1 MENGTDTFIGLVSAL
16 VCIYMFYGFHLLSN
30 ILNMI
35 PTNRRVVCGRHTI
48 LVLCMTGTVA
58 YNVIDSFVVIST
70 KQNRSSYNIGVCIV
84 TNIIVILEAFYQ
96 TLFIHKTKSVLQIAD
111 SIGEKRHQL
120 TLRYVLLNVSL
131 YSLTMWLNHTF
142 FFIRIGTPVILGSI
156 IWNIIRRI
164 IFPFSTY
171 FLFQS
176 SFELFTLYEK
186 SKSM

>member
-1 MENGTDTFIGLVSAL
+1 
-16 VCIYMFYGFHLLSN
+16 
-30 ILNMI
+30 MI
-35 PTNRRVVCGRHTI
+35 PTTGRVVCRRDTV
-48 LVLCMTGTVA
+48 LVLCMTGTVT
-58 YNVIDSFVVIST
+58 YNVIDSCMVIST
-70 KQNRSSYNIGVCIV
+70 KQTRSSYNIGVCIV

-111 SIGEKRHQL
+111 SIGEKRHQQ

-142 FFIRIGTPVILGSI
+142 FFIRIGRPVILGSI
-156 IWNIIRRI
+156 IWNIVRRI

-176 SFELFTLYEK
+176 SFELFTLYKK
-186 SKSM
+186 SKTM